1 MCVCVCVCVCVCRER
16 ERRQEGRK
24 EAEKKSLW
32 LLAVSRPFLPPLFYY
47 CGHMAKT
54 VHFCRPFTCVI
65 LIIELLDLIY
75 QETLAV
81 PLSHGQIRRA

>member
-1 MCVCVCVCVCVCRER
+1 MRER
-16 ERRQEGRK
+16 EIERGRKEGRK
-24 EAEKKSLW
+24 KEGKKGRREERKKVFGTW
-32 LLAVSRPFLPPLFYY
+32 LAASRHSLPPLFKF

-54 VHFCRPFTCVI
+54 VHFCPPFTCVI

-81 PLSHGQIRRA
+81 PL